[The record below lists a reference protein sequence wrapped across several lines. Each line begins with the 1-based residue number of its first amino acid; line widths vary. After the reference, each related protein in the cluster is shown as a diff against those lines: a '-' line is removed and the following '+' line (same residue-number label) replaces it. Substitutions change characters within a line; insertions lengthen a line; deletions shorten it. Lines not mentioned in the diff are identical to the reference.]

1 MPARALKVR
10 AFSSILTK
18 KVKIMEKLT
27 ISDLEIEGKKVLI
40 RCDFNIPL
48 DDKGKITD
56 DTRIQAAL
64 PTIRYALGRECAVIL
79 MSHLGRPKG
88 KVDPKLSL
96 KPVAER
102 LGELLNLEVLMAPD
116 CIGPEVEKMARELK
130 GGEVLLL
137 ENLRFRSGE
146 ETNDEKFAQQLAS
159 LADVFIQ
166 DAFGTV
172 HRAHASTSGV
182 PKHLPSGAGF
192 LLQKEIKYLKQAL
205 EEPERPFLAIL
216 GGAKIST
223 KIGVI
228 NKLLSKVD
236 SLILG
241 GAMAYTFL
249 RAENIGTGSS
259 MVEEDKIDT
268 AGEILKQASKKKVTV
283 LLPLDHIIA
292 NQASEDAESKEI
304 SEVAIPEGWIGVD
317 IGSFSV
323 KRFSSAIKSA
333 KTILWNGP
341 MGIFEIDKFS
351 QGTKAIAEAIAE
363 ATKKGSISIV
373 GGGDSVAAVTK
384 SGLQENISHI
394 STGGGAALE
403 FLEGK
408 ELPGI
413 AALKDKQGDK
423 K

>member
-1 MPARALKVR
+1 
-10 AFSSILTK
+10 
-18 KVKIMEKLT
+18 MEKLT

-40 RCDFNIPL
+40 RCDFNVPL

-116 CIGPEVEKMARELK
+116 CIGPDVEKMAGELK

-137 ENLRFRSGE
+137 ENLRFRAGE

-228 NKLLSKVD
+228 ENLLSKID

-249 RAENIGTGSS
+249 RAENIETGSS
-259 MVEEDKIDT
+259 MVEEDKIDM
-268 AGEILKQASKKKVTV
+268 ASEILKQASKKKVTV

-292 NQASEDAESKEI
+292 NKTSEEAESKEI
-304 SEVAIPEGWIGVD
+304 SEVVIPEGWIGVD
-317 IGSFSV
+317 IGSFSI

-384 SGLQENISHI
+384 AGLQENISHI

-408 ELPGI
+408 KLPGI
-413 AALKDKQGDK
+413 GALKNK
-423 K
+423 

>member
-1 MPARALKVR
+1 MH
-10 AFSSILTK
+10 
-18 KVKIMEKLT
+18 KLS
-27 ISDLEIEGKKVLI
+27 ISDLEIEDKKVLI
-40 RCDFNIPL
+40 RCDFNVPL
-48 DDKGKITD
+48 DERGRITD
-56 DTRIQAAL
+56 DTRITAAL
-64 PTIRYALGRECAVIL
+64 PTIRYVLGRDCPVIL
-79 MSHLGRPKG
+79 MSHLGRPEG
-88 KVDPKLSL
+88 KVDQKLSL

-102 LGELLNLEVLMAPD
+102 LGELLNLKVIMAPD
-116 CIGPEVEKMARELK
+116 CIGHSVEKMAKELK

-137 ENLRFRSGE
+137 ENLRFHSGE
-146 ETNDEKFAQQLAS
+146 EANDGKFAQQLAS
-159 LADVFIQ
+159 LADVFVQ

-182 PKHLPSGAGF
+182 PRYLPSASGF

-228 NKLLSKVD
+228 KNLLPKVD
-236 SLILG
+236 SLVLG

-249 RAENIGTGSS
+249 RVENIETGSS
-259 MVEEDKIDT
+259 MIEEDKIAT
-268 AGEILKQASKKKVTV
+268 AREILKEASKKKVTV
-283 LLPLDHIIA
+283 LLPIDHIIA
-292 NQASEDAESKEI
+292 KRASEDAESKEI
-304 SEVAIPEGWIGVD
+304 SDVTIPEGWMGVD
-317 IGSFSV
+317 IGSFSI
-323 KRFSSAIKSA
+323 KRFCSAISSS

-351 QGTKAIAEAIAE
+351 NGTRAIAEAIAE
-363 ATKKGSISIV
+363 ATRKGSISIV

-384 SGLQENISHI
+384 AGLEENISHI

-413 AALKDKQGDK
+413 AALKDK
-423 K
+423 

>member
-1 MPARALKVR
+1 
-10 AFSSILTK
+10 
-18 KVKIMEKLT
+18 MEKLT

-40 RCDFNIPL
+40 RCDFNVPL
-48 DDKGKITD
+48 DDKGRITD

-79 MSHLGRPKG
+79 MSHMGRPKG

-96 KPVAER
+96 KPVAQR

-116 CIGPEVEKMARELK
+116 CVGPEVEKMAGELK

-137 ENLRFRSGE
+137 ENLRFHSGE
-146 ETNDEKFAQQLAS
+146 EKNDETFAKQLAS
-159 LADVFIQ
+159 LADVFVQ

-182 PKHLPSGAGF
+182 PRHLPSGAGF

-228 NKLLSKVD
+228 KNLLPKVD

-249 RAENIGTGSS
+249 RAENIETGNS

-283 LLPLDHIIA
+283 LLPIDHVIT
-292 NQASEDAESKEI
+292 NKVSEDAESKEI
-304 SEVAIPEGWIGVD
+304 SEVTIPQGWIGVD
-317 IGSFSV
+317 IGSFSI
-323 KRFSSAIKSA
+323 KRFSSAVSSSR
-333 KTILWNGP
+333 TILWNGP

-351 QGTKAIAEAIAE
+351 NGTKAIAEAIAE

-384 SGLQENISHI
+384 SGLQENVSHI

-413 AALKDKQGDK
+413 VALKDK
-423 K
+423 

>member
-1 MPARALKVR
+1 M
-10 AFSSILTK
+10 K
-18 KVKIMEKLT
+18 KERTMEKLT

-40 RCDFNIPL
+40 RCDFNVPL

-137 ENLRFRSGE
+137 ENLRFCAGE

-182 PKHLPSGAGF
+182 PQHLPSGAGF

-228 NKLLSKVD
+228 KNLLPKVD

-268 AGEILKQASKKKVTV
+268 AGEILQQASKKKVTV

-292 NQASEDAESKEI
+292 NQVSEDAQSKEI

-317 IGSFSV
+317 IGSFSI
-323 KRFSSAIKSA
+323 KRFSSAINSS

-384 SGLQENISHI
+384 IGLQENISHI

-413 AALKDKQGDK
+413 ASLKDKRGDK

>member
-1 MPARALKVR
+1 MA
-10 AFSSILTK
+10 
-18 KVKIMEKLT
+18 KLS

-40 RCDFNIPL
+40 RCDFNVPL
-48 DDKGKITD
+48 DDRGRITD
-56 DTRIQAAL
+56 DTRIEAAL
-64 PTIRYALGRECAVIL
+64 PTIRYGLGRDCRVIL

-88 KVDPKLSL
+88 KDTKLSL

-102 LGELLNLEVLMAPD
+102 LGQLLGQEVLMAPD
-116 CIGPEVEKMARELK
+116 CIGPDVEKMARELK
-130 GGEVLLL
+130 GGQVLLL
-137 ENLRFRSGE
+137 ENLRFHPE
-146 ETNDEKFAQQLAS
+146 EEANDERFAQKLAS

-172 HRAHASTSGV
+172 HRAHASTAGV
-182 PKHLPSGAGF
+182 AKYLPSGAGF

-205 EEPERPFLAIL
+205 EEPEKPFLAIL

-223 KIGVI
+223 KIDVI
-228 NKLLSKVD
+228 RNLLPKVD

-249 RAENIGTGSS
+249 RAEDIETGSS
-259 MVEEDKIDT
+259 MVEEDKIGV
-268 AGEILKQASKKKVTV
+268 AKEILKEASRLKVTV
-283 LLPLDHIIA
+283 LFPLDHIVA
-292 NQASEDAESKEI
+292 NRVSEDAETKEI
-304 SEVAIPEGWIGVD
+304 SEVAIPEGWRGVD
-317 IGSFSV
+317 IGSFSI
-323 KRFSSAIKSA
+323 KRFSSVISSS
-333 KTILWNGP
+333 KTIVWNGP
-341 MGIFEIDKFS
+341 MGIFEIEKFS
-351 QGTKAIAEAIAE
+351 KGTNAIAKAIAE

-384 SGLQENISHI
+384 AGLEKYISHI

-413 AALKDKQGDK
+413 AVLKDK
-423 K
+423 

>member
-1 MPARALKVR
+1 
-10 AFSSILTK
+10 
-18 KVKIMEKLT
+18 MEKLT

-40 RCDFNIPL
+40 RCDFNVPL

-116 CIGPEVEKMARELK
+116 CIGPDVEKMARELK

-182 PKHLPSGAGF
+182 PRHLPSGAGF

-292 NQASEDAESKEI
+292 NKASEDAQSKEI

-351 QGTKAIAEAIAE
+351 QGTKTIAEAIAE

-384 SGLQENISHI
+384 SGLQENVSHI

-413 AALKDKQGDK
+413 AALKDKRGDK

>member
-1 MPARALKVR
+1 
-10 AFSSILTK
+10 
-18 KVKIMEKLT
+18 MEKLT

-40 RCDFNIPL
+40 RCDFNVPL

-116 CIGPEVEKMARELK
+116 CIGPDVEKMARELK

-182 PKHLPSGAGF
+182 PRHLPSGAGF

-216 GGAKIST
+216 GGDKIST

-292 NQASEDAESKEI
+292 NKASEDAESKEI

-384 SGLQENISHI
+384 SGLQENVSHI

-413 AALKDKQGDK
+413 AALKDKRGDK

>member
-1 MPARALKVR
+1 
-10 AFSSILTK
+10 
-18 KVKIMEKLT
+18 MEKLT

-40 RCDFNIPL
+40 RCDFNVPL
-48 DDKGKITD
+48 DDKGRITD

-102 LGELLNLEVLMAPD
+102 LGELLNVEVLMAPD
-116 CIGPEVEKMARELK
+116 CIGPDVEKMARELK

-292 NQASEDAESKEI
+292 NKASEDAESKEI

-317 IGSFSV
+317 IGSFSI

-384 SGLQENISHI
+384 SGLQENVSHI

-413 AALKDKQGDK
+413 AALKDKRGDK

>member
-1 MPARALKVR
+1 MG
-10 AFSSILTK
+10 
-18 KVKIMEKLT
+18 KLT
-27 ISDLEIEGKKVLI
+27 ISDLEIEGKKILI
-40 RCDFNIPL
+40 RCDFNVPL
-48 DDKGKITD
+48 DDKGRIVD

-102 LGELLNLEVLMAPD
+102 LGELLNLEVLMASD
-116 CIGPEVEKMARELK
+116 CVGPEVEKMAGELK

-137 ENLRFRSGE
+137 ENLRFHSGE
-146 ETNDEKFAQQLAS
+146 ETNDETFAKQLAS
-159 LADVFIQ
+159 LADLFIQ

-228 NKLLSKVD
+228 KNLLPKVD

-249 RAENIGTGSS
+249 RAENIETGNS

-283 LLPLDHIIA
+283 LLPIDHIIA
-292 NQASEDAESKEI
+292 NKVSKDAKSKEI
-304 SEVAIPEGWIGVD
+304 SEVTIPKGWIGVD
-317 IGSFSV
+317 IGSFSI
-323 KRFSSAIKSA
+323 KRFCSAVKSA

-351 QGTKAIAEAIAE
+351 KGTRAIAEAIAE

-384 SGLQENISHI
+384 TGLEEKVSHI

-413 AALKDKQGDK
+413 VALKDK
-423 K
+423 

>member
-1 MPARALKVR
+1 MKKVR
-10 AFSSILTK
+10 T
-18 KVKIMEKLT
+18 MEKLS

-40 RCDFNIPL
+40 RCDFNVPL

-292 NQASEDAESKEI
+292 NQASEGAESKEI

-384 SGLQENISHI
+384 SGLQENVSHI

-413 AALKDKQGDK
+413 AALKDKRGDK
-423 K
+423 R

>member
-1 MPARALKVR
+1 
-10 AFSSILTK
+10 
-18 KVKIMEKLT
+18 MEKLS

-40 RCDFNIPL
+40 RCDFNVPL

-96 KPVAER
+96 KPVAEK

-146 ETNDEKFAQQLAS
+146 ETNDEKFTQQLAS

-228 NKLLSKVD
+228 KKLLSKVD

-292 NQASEDAESKEI
+292 NKVSEDAESKEI

-317 IGSFSV
+317 IGSFSI

-351 QGTKAIAEAIAE
+351 KGTKTIAEAIAE

-384 SGLQENISHI
+384 SGLQENVSHI

-413 AALKDKQGDK
+413 AVLKDKRGDK

>member
-1 MPARALKVR
+1 
-10 AFSSILTK
+10 
-18 KVKIMEKLT
+18 MEKLT

-40 RCDFNIPL
+40 RCDFNVPL

-137 ENLRFRSGE
+137 ENLRFRAGE

-182 PKHLPSGAGF
+182 PQHLPSGAGF

-228 NKLLSKVD
+228 KNLLPKVD

-268 AGEILKQASKKKVTV
+268 AGEILQQASKKKVTV

-292 NQASEDAESKEI
+292 NQVSEDAQSKEI

-317 IGSFSV
+317 IGSFSI
-323 KRFSSAIKSA
+323 KRFSSAINSS

-384 SGLQENISHI
+384 IGLQENISHI

-413 AALKDKQGDK
+413 ASLKDKRGDK

>member
-1 MPARALKVR
+1 
-10 AFSSILTK
+10 
-18 KVKIMEKLT
+18 MEKLT

-40 RCDFNIPL
+40 RCDFNVPL

-116 CIGPEVEKMARELK
+116 CIGPDVEKMARELK

-182 PKHLPSGAGF
+182 PRHLPSGAGF

-292 NQASEDAESKEI
+292 NKASEDAESKEI

-384 SGLQENISHI
+384 SGLQENVSHI

-413 AALKDKQGDK
+413 ASLKDKRGDK

>member
-1 MPARALKVR
+1 
-10 AFSSILTK
+10 
-18 KVKIMEKLT
+18 MEKLS

-40 RCDFNIPL
+40 RCDFNVPL
-48 DDKGKITD
+48 DERGRITD
-56 DTRIQAAL
+56 DTRIKAAL
-64 PTIRYALGRECAVIL
+64 PTIRYALGRDCAVIL

-102 LGELLNLEVLMAPD
+102 LGELLNLKVLMAPD
-116 CIGPEVEKMARELK
+116 SIGPDVEKMARELK

-137 ENLRFRSGE
+137 ENLRFHSE
-146 ETNDEKFAQQLAS
+146 EEENDEKFAQQLAS
-159 LADVFIQ
+159 LADVFVQ

-172 HRAHASTSGV
+172 HRAHASTAGV
-182 PKHLPSGAGF
+182 PKYLPSGAGF

-228 NKLLSKVD
+228 ENLLPRVD

-249 RAENIGTGSS
+249 RAENIGTGNSK
-259 MVEEDKIDT
+259 VEEDKIAT

-292 NQASEDAESKEI
+292 NRASKDAKSKEI
-304 SEVAIPEGWIGVD
+304 SEVTIPEGWMGVD
-317 IGSFSV
+317 IGSFSI
-323 KRFSSAIKSA
+323 KRFSSAIKSS

-351 QGTKAIAEAIAE
+351 KGTKVVAEAITE

-384 SGLQENISHI
+384 AGLQEKMSHI

-413 AALKDKQGDK
+413 AALKDK
-423 K
+423 

>member
-1 MPARALKVR
+1 
-10 AFSSILTK
+10 
-18 KVKIMEKLT
+18 
-27 ISDLEIEGKKVLI
+27 
-40 RCDFNIPL
+40 
-48 DDKGKITD
+48 
-56 DTRIQAAL
+56 
-64 PTIRYALGRECAVIL
+64 YALGRECRVIL
-79 MSHLGRPKG
+79 MSHMGRPKG
-88 KVDPKLSL
+88 KEDPKLSL
-96 KPVAER
+96 KPVAQR
-102 LGELLNLEVLMAPD
+102 LGELLSLEVLMAPD
-116 CIGPEVEKMARELK
+116 CIGPEVEKMAGELK
-130 GGEVLLL
+130 GGGVLLL
-137 ENLRFRSGE
+137 ENLRFHSEE
-146 ETNDEKFAQQLAS
+146 ETNNETFAKQLAS

-182 PKHLPSGAGF
+182 PRHLPSGAGF
-192 LLQKEIKYLKQAL
+192 LLQKELKYLKQAL

-228 NKLLSKVD
+228 KNLLPKVD

-249 RAENIGTGSS
+249 RAENIETGNS

-283 LLPLDHIIA
+283 LLPLDHVIA
-292 NQASEDAESKEI
+292 NKVSEDAQSKEI
-304 SEVAIPEGWIGVD
+304 SEVTIPEGWIGVD

-323 KRFSSAIKSA
+323 KRFSSAISSS

-351 QGTKAIAEAIAE
+351 NGTKAIAEAIAE

-384 SGLQENISHI
+384 AGLQNNISHI

-413 AALKDKQGDK
+413 SALKDK
-423 K
+423 

>member
-1 MPARALKVR
+1 
-10 AFSSILTK
+10 
-18 KVKIMEKLT
+18 MEKLT

-40 RCDFNIPL
+40 RCDFNVPL

-56 DTRIQAAL
+56 DTRIQATL

-79 MSHLGRPKG
+79 ISHLGRPKG

-146 ETNDEKFAQQLAS
+146 ETNDEKFTQQLAS

-223 KIGVI
+223 KIRVI
-228 NKLLSKVD
+228 KKLLPKVD

-268 AGEILKQASKKKVTV
+268 AGEILQQASKKKVTV

-292 NQASEDAESKEI
+292 NKASEDAQSKEI

-317 IGSFSV
+317 IGSFSI

-384 SGLQENISHI
+384 SGLQENVSHI

-413 AALKDKQGDK
+413 ASLKDKRGDK

>member
-1 MPARALKVR
+1 
-10 AFSSILTK
+10 
-18 KVKIMEKLT
+18 MEKLT

-48 DDKGKITD
+48 DDKGRITD

-88 KVDPKLSL
+88 KVAPKLSL

-249 RAENIGTGSS
+249 RAENIETGSS

-292 NQASEDAESKEI
+292 NQASEDAQSKEI

>member
-1 MPARALKVR
+1 
-10 AFSSILTK
+10 
-18 KVKIMEKLT
+18 MEKLT
-27 ISDLEIEGKKVLI
+27 ISDIEIEGKKVLI
-40 RCDFNIPL
+40 RCDFNVPL

-64 PTIRYALGRECAVIL
+64 PTIRYALGRECPVIL

-228 NKLLSKVD
+228 KNLLPKVD

-259 MVEEDKIDT
+259 MVEEDKIAT

-292 NQASEDAESKEI
+292 NRVSEDAESKEI
-304 SEVAIPEGWIGVD
+304 SEVAIPEDWIGVD
-317 IGSFSV
+317 IGSFSI

-351 QGTKAIAEAIAE
+351 KGTKAIAEAIAE

-384 SGLQENISHI
+384 TGLQENISHI

-408 ELPGI
+408 ELPGV
-413 AALKDKQGDK
+413 AALKDK
-423 K
+423 

>member
-1 MPARALKVR
+1 MG
-10 AFSSILTK
+10 
-18 KVKIMEKLT
+18 KLT

-40 RCDFNIPL
+40 RCDFNVPL
-48 DDKGKITD
+48 DDKGRIVD

-116 CIGPEVEKMARELK
+116 CIGREVEKMTGELK

-137 ENLRFRSGE
+137 ENLRFHPGE
-146 ETNDEKFAQQLAS
+146 ETNDETFAKQLAL

-172 HRAHASTSGV
+172 HRAHTSTSGV
-182 PKHLPSGAGF
+182 PRHLPSGAGF
-192 LLQKEIKYLKQAL
+192 LLQKELRYLKQAL

-228 NKLLSKVD
+228 KNLLPKVD

-249 RAENIGTGSS
+249 RAENIETGNS

-283 LLPLDHIIA
+283 LLPIDHIIA
-292 NQASEDAESKEI
+292 NKVSKDAKSKEI
-304 SEVAIPEGWIGVD
+304 SEVTIPKGWIGVD
-317 IGSFSV
+317 IGSFSI
-323 KRFSSAIKSA
+323 KRFCSAIKSA

-351 QGTKAIAEAIAE
+351 QGTRAIAEAIAE

-384 SGLQENISHI
+384 MGLQDNVSHI

-413 AALKDKQGDK
+413 VALKDK
-423 K
+423 

>member
-1 MPARALKVR
+1 
-10 AFSSILTK
+10 
-18 KVKIMEKLT
+18 MEKLT

-40 RCDFNIPL
+40 RCDFNVPL

-102 LGELLNLEVLMAPD
+102 LGELLSLEVLMAPD
-116 CIGPEVEKMARELK
+116 CIGPEVEKMAGELK

-182 PKHLPSGAGF
+182 PRHLPSGAGF

-228 NKLLSKVD
+228 KNLLPKVD

-249 RAENIGTGSS
+249 RAEKIGTGNS

-268 AGEILKQASKKKVTV
+268 ASEILKQASKKKVTV
-283 LLPLDHIIA
+283 LLPIDHIIA
-292 NQASEDAESKEI
+292 NRVSEDAESKEI
-304 SEVAIPEGWIGVD
+304 SEVTIPEGWIGVD
-317 IGSFSV
+317 IGSFSI

-351 QGTKAIAEAIAE
+351 KGTKTIAEAIAE

-384 SGLQENISHI
+384 SGLQENVSHI

-413 AALKDKQGDK
+413 AALKDKRGDK

>member
-1 MPARALKVR
+1 
-10 AFSSILTK
+10 
-18 KVKIMEKLT
+18 MEKLS

-40 RCDFNIPL
+40 RCDFNVPL
-48 DDKGKITD
+48 DDKGRIID
-56 DTRIQAAL
+56 DTRIKAVL
-64 PTIRYALGRECAVIL
+64 PTIRYALGRDCAVIL

-96 KPVAER
+96 QPVAER
-102 LGELLNLEVLMAPD
+102 LGELLNIEVRKAPD
-116 CIGPEVEKMARELK
+116 CVGPDVEEMARELK

-137 ENLRFRSGE
+137 ENLRFHSAE
-146 ETNDEKFAQQLAS
+146 EANDEKFAQQLAS
-159 LADVFIQ
+159 VADVFVQ

-172 HRAHASTSGV
+172 HRAHASTAGV
-182 PKHLPSGAGF
+182 PRYLPSCAGF
-192 LLQKEIKYLKQAL
+192 LLQKEIKYLKEAL

-228 NKLLSKVD
+228 KNLLPRVD
-236 SLILG
+236 CLVLG

-249 RAENIGTGSS
+249 RAESIETGSS
-259 MVEEDKIDT
+259 MVEEDEIDT
-268 AGEILKQASKKKVTV
+268 AGKILKEASKKKVTV
-283 LLPLDHIIA
+283 LLPLDHIVA
-292 NQASEDAESKEI
+292 NRVSEDAESKEI

-317 IGSFSV
+317 IGSFSI
-323 KRFSSAIKSA
+323 KRFSSAISSS
-333 KTILWNGP
+333 KTVLWNGP

-351 QGTKAIAEAIAE
+351 NGTRAIAEAVAE

-373 GGGDSVAAVTK
+373 GGGDSVAAVAK
-384 SGLQENISHI
+384 VGLEKYISHI
-394 STGGGAALE
+394 STGGGATLE

-413 AALKDKQGDK
+413 AALNDK
-423 K
+423 

>member
-1 MPARALKVR
+1 
-10 AFSSILTK
+10 
-18 KVKIMEKLT
+18 MEKLT

-40 RCDFNIPL
+40 RCDFNVPL
-48 DDKGKITD
+48 DDKGRITD

-79 MSHLGRPKG
+79 MSHMGRPKG

-96 KPVAER
+96 KPVAQR
-102 LGELLNLEVLMAPD
+102 LGELLNLEVLMVPD
-116 CIGPEVEKMARELK
+116 CVGPEVEKMAGELK

-137 ENLRFRSGE
+137 ENLRFHSGE
-146 ETNDEKFAQQLAS
+146 EKNDETFAKQLAS
-159 LADVFIQ
+159 LADVFVQ

-182 PKHLPSGAGF
+182 PRHLPSGAGF

-228 NKLLSKVD
+228 KNLLPKVD

-249 RAENIGTGSS
+249 RAENIETGNS

-283 LLPLDHIIA
+283 LLPIDHVIT
-292 NQASEDAESKEI
+292 NKVSEDAESKEI
-304 SEVAIPEGWIGVD
+304 SEVTIPQGWIGVD
-317 IGSFSV
+317 IGSFSI
-323 KRFSSAIKSA
+323 KRFSSAVSSSR
-333 KTILWNGP
+333 TILWNGP

-351 QGTKAIAEAIAE
+351 NGTKAIAEAIAE

-384 SGLQENISHI
+384 SGLQENVSHI

-408 ELPGI
+408 QLPGI
-413 AALKDKQGDK
+413 VALKDK
-423 K
+423 

>member
-1 MPARALKVR
+1 
-10 AFSSILTK
+10 
-18 KVKIMEKLT
+18 MEKLT

-116 CIGPEVEKMARELK
+116 CIGSEAEKMAGELK

-137 ENLRFRSGE
+137 ENLRFRAGE
-146 ETNDEKFAQQLAS
+146 EANDEKFAQQLAS

-192 LLQKEIKYLKQAL
+192 LLQKEMKYLKQAL

-228 NKLLSKVD
+228 KNLLPKLD

-268 AGEILKQASKKKVTV
+268 AGEILQQASKKKVTV

-292 NQASEDAESKEI
+292 NKASEDAQSKEI

-384 SGLQENISHI
+384 SGLQENVSHI

-413 AALKDKQGDK
+413 ASLKDKRGDK

>member
-1 MPARALKVR
+1 MG
-10 AFSSILTK
+10 
-18 KVKIMEKLT
+18 KLS

-40 RCDFNIPL
+40 RCDFNVPL
-48 DDKGKITD
+48 DDKGRITD
-56 DTRIQAAL
+56 DTRIKAAL
-64 PTIRYALGRECAVIL
+64 PTIRYALGRDCAVIL

-88 KVDPKLSL
+88 KVDRKLSL
-96 KPVAER
+96 QPVGER
-102 LGELLNLEVLMAPD
+102 LGELLNIEVLKASN
-116 CIGPEVEKMARELK
+116 CIGADVEEMARELK

-137 ENLRFRSGE
+137 ENLRFHSGE
-146 ETNDEKFAQQLAS
+146 EANDEVFAQQLAS
-159 LADVFIQ
+159 LADVFVQ

-182 PKHLPSGAGF
+182 PRYLPSGTGF

-205 EEPERPFLAIL
+205 EEPEKPFLAIL

-228 NKLLSKVD
+228 KNLLPRVD
-236 SLILG
+236 SLVLG

-249 RAENIGTGSS
+249 RAENIETGSS
-259 MVEEDKIDT
+259 IVEEDKIAT
-268 AGEILKQASKKKVTV
+268 AREILKEASKKKVTV

-292 NQASEDAESKEI
+292 NRVSEDAESKEI

-317 IGSFSV
+317 IGSFSI
-323 KRFSSAIKSA
+323 KRFSSAINSS

-351 QGTKAIAEAIAE
+351 EGTKAIAKAIAE

-373 GGGDSVAAVTK
+373 GGGDSVAAVARA
-384 SGLQENISHI
+384 GLQDKISHI

-413 AALKDKQGDK
+413 AALRDKSGDEI
-423 K
+423 

>member
-1 MPARALKVR
+1 MD
-10 AFSSILTK
+10 
-18 KVKIMEKLT
+18 KLS
-27 ISDLEIEGKKVLI
+27 ISDMEIEGKKVLI
-40 RCDFNIPL
+40 RCDFNVPL
-48 DDKGKITD
+48 DERGRITD
-56 DTRIQAAL
+56 DTRIKASL
-64 PTIRYALGRECAVIL
+64 PTIRYALGRDCAVIL
-79 MSHLGRPKG
+79 MSHLGRPEG
-88 KVDPKLSL
+88 KVKPKMSL

-102 LGELLNLEVLMAPD
+102 LGELLNLKVLMAPD
-116 CIGPEVEKMARELK
+116 SIGPVVEKMARELK

-137 ENLRFRSGE
+137 ENLRFHLGE
-146 ETNDEKFAQQLAS
+146 EANDEKFAKQLAS
-159 LADVFIQ
+159 LADVFVQ

-182 PKHLPSGAGF
+182 PRYLPSAAGF

-205 EEPERPFLAIL
+205 EEPERPFLAVL

-228 NKLLSKVD
+228 KNLLSRVD
-236 SLILG
+236 TLIIG

-259 MVEEDKIDT
+259 MVEEDRI
-268 AGEILKQASKKKVTV
+268 AMAREILREASEKKVTV
-283 LLPLDHIIA
+283 LLPLDHLIA
-292 NQASEDAESKEI
+292 NRVSQDAESKEI
-304 SEVAIPEGWIGVD
+304 SEVTIPEGWIGVD
-317 IGSFSV
+317 IGSFSIR
-323 KRFSSAIKSA
+323 RFSSTIKSS

-351 QGTKAIAEAIAE
+351 KGTKVIAEAIAQ
-363 ATKKGSISIV
+363 ATKKGSISVV

-384 SGLQENISHI
+384 AGLQDNMSHI
-394 STGGGAALE
+394 STGGGASLE

-413 AALKDKQGDK
+413 EALKDK
-423 K
+423 

>member
-1 MPARALKVR
+1 
-10 AFSSILTK
+10 
-18 KVKIMEKLT
+18 MEKLT
-27 ISDLEIEGKKVLI
+27 ISDLEIEGKKILI
-40 RCDFNIPL
+40 RCDFNVPL
-48 DDKGKITD
+48 DDKGRIVD

-102 LGELLNLEVLMAPD
+102 LGELLNLEVLMASD
-116 CIGPEVEKMARELK
+116 CVGPEVEKMAGELK

-137 ENLRFRSGE
+137 ENLRFHSGE
-146 ETNDEKFAQQLAS
+146 ETNDETFAKQLAS
-159 LADVFIQ
+159 LADLFIQ

-228 NKLLSKVD
+228 KNLLPKVD

-249 RAENIGTGSS
+249 RAENIETGNS

-283 LLPLDHIIA
+283 LLPIDHIIA
-292 NQASEDAESKEI
+292 NKVSKDAKSKEI
-304 SEVAIPEGWIGVD
+304 SEVTIPKGWIGVD
-317 IGSFSV
+317 IGSFSI
-323 KRFSSAIKSA
+323 KRFCSAVKSA

-351 QGTKAIAEAIAE
+351 KGTRAIAEAIAE

-384 SGLQENISHI
+384 TGLEEKVSHI

-413 AALKDKQGDK
+413 VALKDK
-423 K
+423 

>member
-1 MPARALKVR
+1 
-10 AFSSILTK
+10 
-18 KVKIMEKLT
+18 MEKLS
-27 ISDLEIEGKKVLI
+27 ISDLDIEGKKVLI
-40 RCDFNIPL
+40 RCDFNVPL
-48 DDKGKITD
+48 DDRGKITD
-56 DTRIQAAL
+56 DTRIQSAL

-102 LGELLNLEVLMAPD
+102 LGELLNLEVIMAPD
-116 CIGPEVEKMARELK
+116 CIGPGVEKMARELK

-159 LADVFIQ
+159 LADVFVQ

-172 HRAHASTSGV
+172 HRAHASTAGV
-182 PKHLPSGAGF
+182 PRHLPSGAGF

-223 KIGVI
+223 KIAVI
-228 NKLLSKVD
+228 KNLLPKVD

-249 RAENIGTGSS
+249 RAEKIATGNS

-268 AGEILKQASKKKVTV
+268 AGEILQQASKKKVTV
-283 LLPLDHIIA
+283 LLPIDHIIA
-292 NQASEDAESKEI
+292 NRASEDAKSKEI
-304 SEVAIPEGWIGVD
+304 SEVTIPQGWIGVD
-317 IGSFSV
+317 IGSFSI
-323 KRFSSAIKSA
+323 KRFCSAIKSA

-363 ATKKGSISIV
+363 ATKKGSISVV
-373 GGGDSVAAVTK
+373 GGGDSVAAVIK
-384 SGLQENISHI
+384 IGLQENISHI

-413 AALKDKQGDK
+413 VALKDK
-423 K
+423 

>member
-1 MPARALKVR
+1 MG
-10 AFSSILTK
+10 
-18 KVKIMEKLT
+18 KLT
-27 ISDLEIEGKKVLI
+27 ISDLEIEGKKILI
-40 RCDFNIPL
+40 RCDFNVPL
-48 DDKGKITD
+48 DDKGRIVD

-64 PTIRYALGRECAVIL
+64 PTIRYALGRECRVIL

-102 LGELLNLEVLMAPD
+102 LGELLNLKVLMASD
-116 CIGPEVEKMARELK
+116 CVGPEVEKMTGELK

-137 ENLRFRSGE
+137 ENLRFHSGE
-146 ETNDEKFAQQLAS
+146 ETNDETFAKQLAS

-182 PKHLPSGAGF
+182 PRHLPSGAGF
-192 LLQKEIKYLKQAL
+192 LLQKELKYLKQAL

-228 NKLLSKVD
+228 KNLLPKVD

-249 RAENIGTGSS
+249 RAENIETGNS
-259 MVEEDKIDT
+259 MVEENKIST

-283 LLPLDHIIA
+283 LLPIDHIIA
-292 NQASEDAESKEI
+292 NKVSEDAKSKEI

-317 IGSFSV
+317 IGSFSI
-323 KRFSSAIKSA
+323 KRFCSAIKSA

-351 QGTKAIAEAIAE
+351 QGTRAIAEAIAE

-384 SGLQENISHI
+384 MGLQENVSHI

-413 AALKDKQGDK
+413 SALKDK
-423 K
+423 

>member
-1 MPARALKVR
+1 
-10 AFSSILTK
+10 
-18 KVKIMEKLT
+18 MEKLT

-40 RCDFNIPL
+40 RCDFNVPL

-102 LGELLNLEVLMAPD
+102 LRELLNLEVLMAPD
-116 CIGPEVEKMARELK
+116 CIGPEVGKMARELK

-166 DAFGTV
+166 DAFGAV

-182 PKHLPSGAGF
+182 PRHLPSGAGF

-292 NQASEDAESKEI
+292 NKASEDAESKEI

-341 MGIFEIDKFS
+341 MGIFEIDKFR

-384 SGLQENISHI
+384 SGLQENVSHI

-413 AALKDKQGDK
+413 ASLKDKRGDK

>member
-1 MPARALKVR
+1 MG
-10 AFSSILTK
+10 
-18 KVKIMEKLT
+18 KLT
-27 ISDLEIEGKKVLI
+27 IPDLEIEGKKILI
-40 RCDFNIPL
+40 RCDFNVPL
-48 DDKGKITD
+48 DDKGRIVD

-102 LGELLNLEVLMAPD
+102 LGELLNLEVLMASD
-116 CIGPEVEKMARELK
+116 CVGPEVEKMTGELK

-137 ENLRFRSGE
+137 ENLRFHSGE
-146 ETNDEKFAQQLAS
+146 ETNDETFAKQLAS

-182 PKHLPSGAGF
+182 PRHLPSGAGF
-192 LLQKEIKYLKQAL
+192 LLQKELKYLKQAL

-228 NKLLSKVD
+228 KNLLPKVD

-249 RAENIGTGSS
+249 RAENIETGNS

-283 LLPLDHIIA
+283 LLPIDHIIA
-292 NQASEDAESKEI
+292 NKVSKDAKSKEI
-304 SEVAIPEGWIGVD
+304 SEVTIPKGWIGVD
-317 IGSFSV
+317 IGSFSI
-323 KRFSSAIKSA
+323 KRFCSAIKSA

-351 QGTKAIAEAIAE
+351 KGTRAIAEAIAE

-384 SGLQENISHI
+384 TGLEEKVSHI

-413 AALKDKQGDK
+413 VALKDK
-423 K
+423 

>member
-1 MPARALKVR
+1 
-10 AFSSILTK
+10 
-18 KVKIMEKLT
+18 MEKLT

-40 RCDFNIPL
+40 RCDFNVPL

-130 GGEVLLL
+130 GEEVLLL

-146 ETNDEKFAQQLAS
+146 ETNDEKFAEQLAS

-182 PKHLPSGAGF
+182 PRHLPSGAGF

-228 NKLLSKVD
+228 KNLLPKVD

-249 RAENIGTGSS
+249 RAEKIGTGSS

-292 NQASEDAESKEI
+292 NKVSEDAESKEI
-304 SEVAIPEGWIGVD
+304 SEVTIPEGWIGVD
-317 IGSFSV
+317 IGSFSI

-351 QGTKAIAEAIAE
+351 KGTKAIAEAIAE
-363 ATKKGSISIV
+363 ATKKGSISVV

-384 SGLQENISHI
+384 SGLQENVSHI

-413 AALKDKQGDK
+413 ASLKDKQGDK

>member
-1 MPARALKVR
+1 
-10 AFSSILTK
+10 
-18 KVKIMEKLT
+18 MEKLT

-40 RCDFNIPL
+40 RCDFNVPL

-88 KVDPKLSL
+88 KVDSKLNL

-182 PKHLPSGAGF
+182 PKHLPSGVGF

-292 NQASEDAESKEI
+292 NKASEDAESKEI

-317 IGSFSV
+317 IGSFSI

-351 QGTKAIAEAIAE
+351 KGTKTIAEAIAE

-384 SGLQENISHI
+384 SGLQENVSHI

-413 AALKDKQGDK
+413 AALKDKRGDK

>member
-1 MPARALKVR
+1 MG
-10 AFSSILTK
+10 
-18 KVKIMEKLT
+18 KLS

-40 RCDFNIPL
+40 RCDFNVPL
-48 DDKGKITD
+48 DERSRITD
-56 DTRIQAAL
+56 DTRIKAAL
-64 PTIRYALGRECAVIL
+64 PTIRYTLGRDCAVIL

-88 KVDPKLSL
+88 KVDRKLSL

-102 LGELLNLEVLMAPD
+102 LGELLNLKVLMASD
-116 CIGPEVEKMARELK
+116 SIGPDVEKAARGLK

-137 ENLRFRSGE
+137 ENLRFHSGE
-146 ETNDEKFAQQLAS
+146 EANDEKFAQQLAS
-159 LADVFIQ
+159 LADVFVQ

-182 PKHLPSGAGF
+182 PKYLPSGAGF
-192 LLQKEIKYLKQAL
+192 LLQKEIKYLKEAL

-228 NKLLSKVD
+228 KNLLPRVD

-259 MVEEDKIDT
+259 MVEEDKIAT
-268 AGEILKQASKKKVTV
+268 ASEILKQASKKKVMV

-292 NQASEDAESKEI
+292 NRASEDAQSKEI
-304 SEVAIPEGWIGVD
+304 SEVTIPEGWMGVD
-317 IGSFSV
+317 IGSFSI
-323 KRFSSAIKSA
+323 KRFSSAINSS

-351 QGTKAIAEAIAE
+351 EGTKTIAEAIAE
-363 ATKKGSISIV
+363 ATRKGSISIV
-373 GGGDSVAAVTK
+373 GGGDSVAAVAK
-384 SGLQENISHI
+384 AGLQENMSHI

-413 AALKDKQGDK
+413 AALKDK
-423 K
+423 

>member
-1 MPARALKVR
+1 
-10 AFSSILTK
+10 
-18 KVKIMEKLT
+18 MEKLT
-27 ISDLEIEGKKVLI
+27 ISDLEIEGKKILI
-40 RCDFNIPL
+40 RCDFNVPL
-48 DDKGKITD
+48 DDKGRIVD

-64 PTIRYALGRECAVIL
+64 PTIRYALGRECRVIL

-96 KPVAER
+96 KPVVER
-102 LGELLNLEVLMAPD
+102 LGELLNLEVLMASD
-116 CIGPEVEKMARELK
+116 CVGPEVEKMTGELK

-137 ENLRFRSGE
+137 ENLRFHSGE
-146 ETNDEKFAQQLAS
+146 ETNDETFAKQLAS

-182 PKHLPSGAGF
+182 PRHLPSGAGF
-192 LLQKEIKYLKQAL
+192 LLQKELKYLKQAL

-228 NKLLSKVD
+228 KNLLPKVD

-249 RAENIGTGSS
+249 RAENIETGNS
-259 MVEEDKIDT
+259 MVEENKIST

-283 LLPLDHIIA
+283 LLPIDHIIA
-292 NQASEDAESKEI
+292 NKVSQDAKSKEI
-304 SEVAIPEGWIGVD
+304 SEVTIPKGWIGVD
-317 IGSFSV
+317 IGSFSI

-351 QGTKAIAEAIAE
+351 QGTRAIAEAIAE

-384 SGLQENISHI
+384 MGLQDNVSHI

-413 AALKDKQGDK
+413 VALKDK
-423 K
+423 